1 MADTDYERFLQPLW
15 NDLIAE
21 QQVNPVASPK
31 GYVLGGQPGAGKSS
45 LVKIIRQ
52 NLERN
57 VLVINGDEFRRYH
70 PDFEEI
76 QEKYGKDAPKYTA
89 EFSAKMTG
97 LVIEKALK
105 ESYNISVEGTFRTA
119 ETPMK
124 TLDEMRRHG
133 YETAVYIQTAPSE
146 VSWQNTLERYEQMKA
161 VGEAPRYTDKAHHDL
176 VVETLPKNA
185 DIVFSSGKADHF
197 VVYSQEGLIF
207 DDRIHHGEMPSGVI
221 EKELHRLTNSPEY
234 QELVKLEKTYQD
246 NRHLLSPFQK
256 QVEEGSLK
264 AIASAPPE
272 IQIQAKTHLY
282 NSLLNEIQQ
291 RAAIDEPE
299 IER

>member
-1 MADTDYERFLQPLW
+1 MTDTDYERFLQPLW

-21 QQVNPVASPK
+21 QQVHPVASPK

-70 PDFEEI
+70 PDFDEI

-89 EFSAKMTG
+89 EFSGKMTS

-105 ESYNISVEGTFRTA
+105 EGYNISVEGTFRTA
-119 ETPMK
+119 ETPIK
-124 TLDEMRRHG
+124 TLDDMCRHG

-146 VSWQNTLERYEQMKA
+146 VSWQSTLERYEQMKA

-176 VVETLPKNA
+176 VIETLPKNA
-185 DIVFSSGKADHF
+185 DIVFSSGKADRF
-197 VVYSQEGLIF
+197 VVYSREGLVF
-207 DDRIHHGEMPSGVI
+207 DDRIHQGQMPSEAI
-221 EKELHRLTNSPEY
+221 EKELHCLTNSPGY
-234 QELVKLEKTYQD
+234 QELAKLEKTYQD
-246 NRHLLSPFQK
+246 NQHLRSPFQK
-256 QVEEGSLK
+256 QIAEGALK
-264 AIASAPPE
+264 AITNAPPE
-272 IQIQAKTHLY
+272 IQIQAKTNLY
-282 NSLLNEIQQ
+282 KTQLNEIQQ
-291 RAAIDEPE
+291 KAAIDEPE
-299 IER
+299 IEH